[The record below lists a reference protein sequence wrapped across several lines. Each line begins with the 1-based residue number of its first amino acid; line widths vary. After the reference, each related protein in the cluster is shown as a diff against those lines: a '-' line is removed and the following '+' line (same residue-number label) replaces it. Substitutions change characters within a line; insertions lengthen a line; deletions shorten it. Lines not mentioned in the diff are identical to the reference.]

1 MGHQEFE
8 RMILESEDLDRT
20 DLERLEAH
28 LQECDQC
35 AQLSARLDAV
45 EGVLG
50 SASFVAAPE
59 GFAARFQARL
69 AKARQNRNARWMLLV
84 TTLAAAAIV
93 AGMGIAGYA
102 LYSSGATFLS
112 LLLKGLNQVYWVGT
126 VFEVA
131 LETAALFLESLLEQ
145 IPFLLWAAV
154 SIAASSLVFTWIT
167 SFYRI
172 SYREIRRE

>member
-8 RMILESEDLDRT
+8 QMILEREDLDRT
-20 DLERLEAH
+20 DLKRLEAH
-28 LQECDQC
+28 LQECEQC
-35 AQLSARLDAV
+35 MQLSARLDAV

-69 AKARQNRNARWMLLV
+69 TKARQRRNARLMLLV
-84 TTLAAAAIV
+84 TTLTVAAIL
-93 AGMGIAGYA
+93 AGLGLAGYA
-102 LYSSGATFLS
+102 VYASGATFLS
-112 LLLKGLNQVYWVGT
+112 YLLKGLNQVYWVGT

-131 LETAALFLESLLEQ
+131 LETGALFLENLLEQ

-154 SIAASSLVFTWIT
+154 SVAASSLVFTWIT